1 MSNED
6 SINVINLLNHPLRVR
21 SFTDL
26 MTHLSLESSS
36 KLSFHLDKLS
46 LLVEKTD
53 RGYYDLTSKGLRAH
67 SLLVAFEKDEL
78 VSPPKPSSDQK
89 YLFRTDRNPAVVL
102 LLVQGLLVVF
112 N

>member
-6 SINVINLLNHPLRVR
+6 SINVINLLNHPLRVDILKLVHAESR

-53 RGYYDLTSKGLRAH
+53 RGYYDQHKHFLE
-67 SLLVAFEKDEL
+67 V
-78 VSPPKPSSDQK
+78 
-89 YLFRTDRNPAVVL
+89 
-102 LLVQGLLVVF
+102 
-112 N
+112 